1 LQRAFADLAR
11 APARDASPIAPS
23 HLMLAGAPHVA
34 LDGTERRRQRPQDAA
49 LHKEHASGKKQAPT
63 EKNLLLVHEHP
74 GQGVSLGPTSA
85 GTMPDKKAADE
96 AHLAS
101 PTHATLDKD
110 TGLQG
115 DAPEGVRTAQPKK
128 SPKARQCVWGISASI
143 PASPV
148 RAASWKTC
156 LPGSNDVGWSKR
168 SGA

>member
-1 LQRAFADLAR
+1 
-11 APARDASPIAPS
+11 
-23 HLMLAGAPHVA
+23 

-49 LHKEHASGKKQAPT
+49 LHKAHASGKQQAPT
-63 EKNLLLVHEHP
+63 EKHLLLVHEHP

-148 RAASWKTC
+148 RAASWKT
-156 LPGSNDVGWSKR
+156 
-168 SGA
+168 

>member
-1 LQRAFADLAR
+1 MQRAFADLAR

-23 HLMLAGAPHVA
+23 HLMLEGAPHVA

-49 LHKEHASGKKQAPT
+49 LHKAHASGKKQAPT

-128 SPKARQCVWGISASI
+128 TM
-143 PASPV
+143 V
-148 RAASWKTC
+148 R
-156 LPGSNDVGWSKR
+156 
-168 SGA
+168 